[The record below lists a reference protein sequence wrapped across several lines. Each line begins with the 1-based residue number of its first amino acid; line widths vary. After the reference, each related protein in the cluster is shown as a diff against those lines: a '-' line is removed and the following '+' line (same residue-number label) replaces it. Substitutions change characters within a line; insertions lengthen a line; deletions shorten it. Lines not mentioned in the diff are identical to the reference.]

1 MIKKLLLI
9 IAFIVWYVVSNGQ
22 QVIELCPENRNT
34 FTYSSNTSETG
45 NYTWNYNGIVYNGEY
60 LTITWTEP
68 GFYTI
73 EVQFESSNCLSSI
86 QYYEV
91 LVKPCP
97 QSGIFVPNAFTPNRD
112 GINDNFFPS
121 GENINNV
128 NLLIF
133 NRWGEKLFDSHTGWD
148 GTYRNEVC
156 PEGVYVYVITWVD
169 SQNLSHREI
178 GKVVLL
184 R

>member
-1 MIKKLLLI
+1 MIRKLLLLI
-9 IAFIVWYVVSNGQ
+9 IFIIWYAVSNGQ

-34 FTYSSNTSETG
+34 FTYSSNASEDG
-45 NYTWNYNGIVYNGEY
+45 IYTWLYNGMVFNGED

-91 LVKPCP
+91 LIKSCP
-97 QSGIFVPNAFTPNRD
+97 KTGLSIPNAFTPNRD
-112 GINDNFFPS
+112 GINDSFFAL
-121 GENINNV
+121 GENITDIR
-128 NLLIF
+128 LLIF
-133 NRWGEKLFDSHTGWD
+133 NRWGENLFNSNTGWD
-148 GTYRNEVC
+148 GTYRNELC
-156 PEGVYVYVITWVD
+156 PEGVYVYVISWVD
-169 SQNLSHREI
+169 SQNLSHKEI

>member
-1 MIKKLLLI
+1 MIRKLLLLI
-9 IAFIVWYVVSNGQ
+9 IFIIWYAVSNGQ

-34 FTYSSNTSETG
+34 FTYSSNASEDG
-45 NYTWNYNGIVYNGEY
+45 IYTWLYNGMVFNGED

-91 LVKPCP
+91 LIKPCP
-97 QSGIFVPNAFTPNRD
+97 KTGLSIPNAFTPNRD
-112 GINDNFFPS
+112 GINDSFFVL
-121 GENINNV
+121 GENVTDIR
-128 NLLIF
+128 LLIF
-133 NRWGEKLFDSHTGWD
+133 NRWGENLFDSNTGWD
-148 GTYRNEVC
+148 GTYRNELC
-156 PEGVYVYVITWVD
+156 PEVVYVYVISWVD
-169 SQNLSHREI
+169 SQNLSHKEI

>member
-1 MIKKLLLI
+1 MIKKFLLI
-9 IAFIVWYVVSNGQ
+9 ITFTVLYVISNGQ

-34 FTYSSNTSETG
+34 YTYNSNASEDG
-45 NYTWNYNGIVYNGEY
+45 NYTWIYNGIFYNEEY

-91 LVKPCP
+91 LVKPCLN
-97 QSGIFVPNAFTPNRD
+97 SEIFIPNAFTPNEDR
-112 GINDNFFPS
+112 INDVFFPS
-121 GENINNV
+121 GENINDINI
-128 NLLIF
+128 LIF
-133 NRWGEKLFDSHTGWD
+133 NRWGEKLFDSNMGWD
-148 GTYRNEVC
+148 GTYRNELC
-156 PEGVYVYVITWVD
+156 PEGIYIYVVSWID
-169 SQNLSHREI
+169 SKNLSHKEI
-178 GKVVLL
+178 GRVILL